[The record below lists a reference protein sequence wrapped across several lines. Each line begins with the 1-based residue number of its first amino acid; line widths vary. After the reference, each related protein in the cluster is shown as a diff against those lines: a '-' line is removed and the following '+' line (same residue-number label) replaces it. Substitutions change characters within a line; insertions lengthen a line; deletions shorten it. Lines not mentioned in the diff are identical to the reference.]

1 LLLFICIYILG
12 FLEFGHSPIKGKF
25 YLYFT

>member
-1 LLLFICIYILG
+1 LFICIYILG